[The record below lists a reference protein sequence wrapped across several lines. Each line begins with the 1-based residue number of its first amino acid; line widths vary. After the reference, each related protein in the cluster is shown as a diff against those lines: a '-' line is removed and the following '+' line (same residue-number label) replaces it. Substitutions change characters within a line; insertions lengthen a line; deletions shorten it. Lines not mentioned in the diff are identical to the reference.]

1 MCIYERGSTNSDV
14 DFLRVTAPPAGGAG
28 EYKCAW
34 HLRERL
40 GLVVFLRRRRCGVMT
55 GPGLCVM
62 LSDAGAAH
70 TVFVGDL
77 LACVCKF
84 SDY

>member
-1 MCIYERGSTNSDV
+1 
-14 DFLRVTAPPAGGAG
+14 
-28 EYKCAW
+28 
-34 HLRERL
+34 
-40 GLVVFLRRRRCGVMT
+40 MT